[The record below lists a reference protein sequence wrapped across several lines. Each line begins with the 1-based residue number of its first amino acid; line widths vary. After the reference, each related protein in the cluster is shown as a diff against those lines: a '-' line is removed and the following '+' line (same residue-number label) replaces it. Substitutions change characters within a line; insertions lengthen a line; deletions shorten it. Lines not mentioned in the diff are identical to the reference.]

1 MAESYVTSSAMISC
15 TFGTNPCPLM
25 ANPSRMSSLSSQ
37 AKLNVSDFATG
48 VNVSSFGMCSSPSNP
63 MVIAATAAALGVP
76 TPAPCVPALVG
87 PWIPGKPDIMIDGM
101 PALTNQCRNT
111 CMWAGQISFTN
122 DGQIPIPP
130 PMTAPPAGSLSK
142 VPTGDQAPLTESEMG
157 QLSVVDQQQ
166 YKEDLAKANM
176 VGTNEEKMGEAWKK
190 TSDDYA
196 KKGESEKAAMAS
208 KKSKDALDAGADKRN
223 IAIGNVNQNYRGK
236 TRKE

>member
-15 TFGTNPCPLM
+15 TFGSNPCPLM
-25 ANPSRMSSLSSQ
+25 ANPSRLSSLSSQ
-37 AKLNVSDFATG
+37 AKLNISDFATG
-48 VNVSSFGMCSSPSNP
+48 VNVSSFGMCMSPSNP
-63 MVIAATAAALGVP
+63 AVIAATAAALGVP

-87 PWIPGKPDIMIDGM
+87 PWIPGKADIMIEGM

-130 PMTAPPAGSLSK
+130 PMTNPPAGSLSK
-142 VPTGDQAPLTESEMG
+142 VPTDDQAPLTEAETS
-157 QLSVVDQQQ
+157 QLSASDQQHYQ
-166 YKEDLAKANM
+166 EDLSKAQKA
-176 VGTNEEKMGEAWKK
+176 GSNEEKMGEAWKK

-196 KKGESEKAAMAS
+196 KNGEPEKAAAAN

-223 IAIGNVNQNYRGK
+223 VAVGKVNQEYREK
-236 TRKE
+236 L

>member
-1 MAESYVTSSAMISC
+1 M
-15 TFGTNPCPLM
+15 
-25 ANPSRMSSLSSQ
+25 
-37 AKLNVSDFATG
+37 
-48 VNVSSFGMCSSPSNP
+48 
-63 MVIAATAAALGVP
+63 
-76 TPAPCVPALVG
+76 
-87 PWIPGKPDIMIDGM
+87 
-101 PALTNQCRNT
+101 
-111 CMWAGQISFTN
+111 
-122 DGQIPIPP
+122 
-130 PMTAPPAGSLSK
+130 
-142 VPTGDQAPLTESEMG
+142 TESEMG